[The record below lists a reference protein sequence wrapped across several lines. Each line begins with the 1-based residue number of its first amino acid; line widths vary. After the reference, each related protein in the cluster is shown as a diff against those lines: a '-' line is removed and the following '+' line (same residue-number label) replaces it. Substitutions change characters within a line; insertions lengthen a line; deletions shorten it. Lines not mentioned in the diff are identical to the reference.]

1 MAAEKGK
8 NNVVKGILKHSKLEE
23 LLNAEDKSGNTV
35 LHLASTNLHALVLCS
50 LTWDKRVDLKR
61 KNKEGSTALDIVY
74 GIRHIRRRERYVRIN
89 MLGILTFMV
98 LLYLELP

>member
-1 MAAEKGK
+1 MVE
-8 NNVVKGILKHSKLEE
+8 GILKHSKLEE

-61 KNKEGSTALDIVY
+61 KNKARLLLILFMGF
-74 GIRHIRRRERYVRIN
+74 GHIRRRERYVRIN